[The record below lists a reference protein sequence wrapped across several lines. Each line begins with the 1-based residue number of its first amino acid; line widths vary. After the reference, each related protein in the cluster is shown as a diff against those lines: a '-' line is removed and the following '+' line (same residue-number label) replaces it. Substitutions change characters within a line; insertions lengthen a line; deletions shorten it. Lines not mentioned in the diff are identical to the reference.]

1 MTPDAPFLG
10 TPTTGRRRRGRPI
23 TPVAITG
30 VVLALVVFGAAV
42 AVVVARPWDAPDGSP
57 EVTVLGTDGTQVV
70 VTPVR
75 ADTAKLTD
83 GEIDSAVLLLR
94 ERVRSAGPA
103 GVEISRQGDADILVA
118 FPGAAEQATIDR
130 LLGPAAGAF
139 RPVLALSGPEP
150 AEPSA
155 DAGSGGT
162 TTDSPDSPSDI
173 EYYLTAELRKQFA
186 ALDCTRPAAAPGAGA
201 DPADSADSADDA
213 VVACAA
219 DGSAKYVLGPVELP
233 GTAIAEASSGR
244 QTTADGAVLDNWIV
258 TVELTSAGTTAFR
271 DTTTRL
277 AALDSPLD
285 QIALVRDR
293 LVISTPAVHEAIP
306 GGSVQISGSFTQ
318 DDAAAL
324 AAHLN
329 AAASGL
335 VLEIQSITQP

>member
-1 MTPDAPFLG
+1 MTPPAPFHS
-10 TPTTGRRRRGRPI
+10 TPTTGGRRRGRPI

-30 VVLALVVFGAAV
+30 VVLALVVLGAAV
-42 AVVVARPWDAPDGSP
+42 AVVVARPWDGPDGSP
-57 EVTVLGTDGTQVV
+57 EAVILGTDGTQVIA
-70 VTPVR
+70 TPVR
-75 ADTAKLTD
+75 TDAAKLSD
-83 GEIDSAVLLLR
+83 EEIDSAVLLLR
-94 ERVRSAGPA
+94 ERVKAAHAA
-103 GVEISRQGDADILVA
+103 GVEVSRQGDADILVA
-118 FPGAAEQATIDR
+118 FPDTADQPEIDR
-130 LLGPAAGAF
+130 LFGPVDGAF
-139 RPVLALSGPEP
+139 RPVLAVSGPEP

-155 DAGSGGT
+155 DAGSGT

-173 EYYLTAELRKQFA
+173 DYYLTAELRKQLA
-186 ALDCTRPAAAPGAGA
+186 ALDCTQPAAAPGAGD
-201 DPADSADSADDA
+201 DPADAADDA

-219 DGSAKYVLGPVELP
+219 DGSAKYLLGPVELP
-233 GTAIAEASSGR
+233 GTAIADASSGR
-244 QTTADGAVLDNWIV
+244 AVTPGGATTSEWIV

-285 QIALVRDR
+285 QLALVRDGV
-293 LVISTPAVHEAIP
+293 VISAPAVREAIP